1 MQRKLQSFTFL
12 YALLAFILAASAI
25 YGWEAGGELTLSALN
40 FHPDRKP
47 EETTFSPYYLPLQ
60 YSVFVSHRLDENMSF
75 DLTYIKDNILRN
87 VLFGNFSYEI
97 DYFSLQVGPFFGLLN
112 STEVPVKAGIL
123 ASIQVRSPGKLYILL
138 RSGRSLNLLN
148 IFKGNALSGSVSS
161 EGDFIQENN
170 EVRFGLYL
178 RNTIL
183 SLFVKSK
190 IFTEYTSL
198 YGTVS
203 DSQTDYG
210 TQTEVFQKNI
220 PFRIILSFFFRNMSR
235 YYEDILAP
243 TEHTIGSIIFGSQLE
258 YSYNSRWMAY
268 INLESSIYSFGLNDL
283 IGEYA
288 GTEYLFTFKT
298 GFRYRFL

>member
-1 MQRKLQSFTFL
+1 MQRKLNFFL
-12 YALLAFILAASAI
+12 FFFAFLSFILSAPT
-25 YGWEAGGELTLSALN
+25 YGWEAGGELTISALN

-47 EETTFSPYYLPLQ
+47 EDTTFSPYYLPLQ

-75 DLTYIKDNILRN
+75 DLTYTKDNILRN

-97 DYFSLQVGPFFGLLN
+97 DYFSLQVGPFFGLGN

-123 ASIQVRSPGKLYILL
+123 ASIEVRSPGQLYILL

-170 EVRFGLYL
+170 EVRFGVYL

-183 SLFVKSK
+183 SLFVQSK
-190 IFTEYTSL
+190 IFTEYTSS

-210 TQTEVFQKNI
+210 TRTEVFQKNI
-220 PFRIILSFFFRNMSR
+220 PFRIILSFFFRNMTR
-235 YYEDILAP
+235 YYEDIAAP
-243 TEHTIGSIIFGSQLE
+243 VEHTIGSIMFGSRLE
-258 YSYNSRWMAY
+258 YSYNSRWTAY
-268 INLESSIYSFGLNDL
+268 IDLESSIYSFGLNDL

-298 GFRYRFL
+298 GFRYRFQ

>member
-1 MQRKLQSFTFL
+1 MEKRVYAYLLFGFL
-12 YALLAFILAASAI
+12 FFILISAQPT
-25 YGWEAGGELTLSALN
+25 YGWEAGGELIFSSLN

-47 EETTFSPYYLPLQ
+47 EDTSFSPYYLPIQ
-60 YSVFVSHRLDENMSF
+60 YSVFVSHRVDENMSF
-75 DLTYIKDNILRN
+75 DLTYSKDNILRN
-87 VLFGNFSYEI
+87 ILFGNFSYEM
-97 DYFSLQVGPFFGLLN
+97 DYFSLQVGPFFGLGN
-112 STEVPVKAGIL
+112 STEVPLKVGIL
-123 ASIQVRSPGKLYILL
+123 ASIEVRSPGLLYLLL

-183 SLFVKSK
+183 SLFVQSK
-190 IFTEYTSL
+190 IFTEYTAS

-210 TQTEVFQKNI
+210 TRTEVFQKNI
-220 PFRIILSFFFRNMSR
+220 PFRITLSFFFRNMTR
-235 YYEDILAP
+235 YYEDIPSPA
-243 TEHTIGSIIFGSQLE
+243 EHTIGSIIFGSKLE
-258 YSYNSRWMAY
+258 YTYNSQWTAY
-268 INLESSIYSFGLNDL
+268 LDLESSVYSFGLNDL

-288 GTEYLFTFKT
+288 GTEYLFSLKT
-298 GFRYRFL
+298 GFRYRFQ